1 MLDVYGLQIRLAV
14 QSIVL
19 KLQCYHIASDTS
31 YWKIIYIY
39 YEINYTIL
47 ENLIYIYIYEKQTNI
62 LNFFENNF
70 LYIYYIR
77 FHFSMYFQR
86 NSLEKYSHYIFRI
99 SLCDISEDY

>member
-1 MLDVYGLQIRLAV
+1 MDYKLGLQFNQLCSNYNAITLHLILV
-14 QSIVL
+14 IG
-19 KLQCYHIASDTS
+19 KLY
-31 YWKIIYIY
+31 IYIY

>member
-1 MLDVYGLQIRLAV
+1 MDYKLGLQFNQLCSNYNAITLHLILV
-14 QSIVL
+14 IE
-19 KLQCYHIASDTS
+19 KLY
-31 YWKIIYIY
+31 IYIY

-86 NSLEKYSHYIFRI
+86 NSLEKYSYYIFRI